1 MIWIP
6 IAGSIFYLFMYLSS
20 WWTLKIQGI
29 GSRDN
34 YGDLKSV
41 VVAAGCYRDIGERIF
56 SVGGECSY
64 GYGRTLLN
72 LINFSHLAQI
82 NIAIV
87 GASAMVALLACFL
100 YLIFIASPK
109 SFTSQIQIFLMSISP
124 CFWILFKSGN
134 FDWLVFI
141 LIFLGVLTLRTRLEI
156 LGVILIGISG
166 PLKFYSLPLLLLIPF
181 IMKNRLSR
189 LASMVTFIALL
200 PMTLTDISLIK
211 TFPNPVFAAFG
222 SPALGLWANIFSR
235 QFNLGFKLSD
245 FNAHILGL
253 IIFVSALSLVLYSNH
268 LRSRHGLLLH
278 SRDYSKVESL
288 YIVFSGTYLIC
299 YLVGMNYDYRL
310 IFLVASLILCSR
322 VNPKLFSNR
331 LFQIIAQSSLWLTF
345 FYFGIP
351 GAINAL
357 AVLGNIAQGLMAV
370 IIAYQIINYL
380 DLFHPL
386 SLLKN
391 LTKVHANS

>member
-1 MIWIP
+1 M
-6 IAGSIFYLFMYLSS
+6 G
-20 WWTLKIQGI
+20 G
-29 GSRDN
+29 RN
-34 YGDLKSV
+34 YSDLNSV
-41 VVAAGCYRDIGERIF
+41 VLAASCYREIGERVY
-56 SVGGECSY
+56 SMDRECAY
-64 GYGRTLLN
+64 LYGRTLLN

-82 NIAIV
+82 NITIV
-87 GASAMVALLACFL
+87 GAAAMVALLACFF

-109 SFTSQIQIFLMSISP
+109 SFTSQMQIFLMLISP
-124 CFWILFKSGN
+124 CFWLLFERGN

-166 PLKFYSLPLLLLIPF
+166 LIKFYSLPLLLLIPF

-189 LASMVTFIALL
+189 LASIVAFIALL
-200 PMTLTDISLIK
+200 PMTLEDISLIK

-222 SPALGLWANIFSR
+222 SPALGLWANIFSQ
-235 QFNLGFKLSD
+235 QFNFGFKLSD

-253 IIFVSALSLVLYSNH
+253 IIFVSAVSLVLYSNQM
-268 LRSRHGLLLH
+268 RSRLGLSLH
-278 SRDYSKVESL
+278 SRDYSKVKSL
-288 YIVFSGTYLIC
+288 YIIFSGTYLIN
-299 YLVGMNYDYRL
+299 YLAGMNYDYRL

-322 VNPKLFSNR
+322 VNPELFSNG

-370 IIAYQIINYL
+370 IIAYQIIGYL

-386 SLLKN
+386 SLLKK
-391 LTKVHANS
+391 LTKVHANN